1 MGLLG
6 IFGVRS
12 ARRPLA
18 PSGIPRA
25 RRQLRVREISGALHS
40 ASKQFGRTEEQLAQR
55 FAFSSS
61 IIPVFQR
68 SFFLFDI
75 YKICTHFWSVVFTTH
90 QTARLTC
97 YSTLLLS
104 HSPNRN
110 SLQCVAYRM
119 FQPFHSTLVERR
131 TTLGSFCSKKYLRAP
146 PFAPALQTS
155 QNSAK
160 RF

>member
-68 SFFLFDI
+68 SFFFSI
-75 YKICTHFWSVVFTTH
+75 STRFACTFGAWCS
-90 QTARLTC
+90 
-97 YSTLLLS
+97 
-104 HSPNRN
+104 
-110 SLQCVAYRM
+110 
-119 FQPFHSTLVERR
+119 QPTRQRGLRVTQPSCCHTRR
-131 TTLGSFCSKKYLRAP
+131 TVILCSASRTECFSLSTQLCWSAARRWARSVQKSICAHP